1 MAGKPCTFG
10 DGCGGGSMAGAALAG
25 GEDDQH
31 IRIDSFDGS
40 LLRWTVDRKEFG
52 RVRGGLTATQGDERT
67 RAASS
72 FEAAGSFRGLLH
84 FECARWL
91 PDVLGVPLWPP
102 ERRSDTAKASQRE
115 AAQVLELTGSDAY
128 ALILP
133 LVLTSFTAI
142 TVSNRRPRRGP
153 EAARCARAVRSRA
166 VVSRR
171 RPQASSGASFL
182 SFGLRVPF
190 CGPAGPARARRGAAR
205 SLLARLARRALRFG
219 FSWGLM
225 REDADLEGLRAQR
238 LHAARLPAAG
248 SAPCPA
254 ALRRAARAAPR
265 VTRAAP
271 RAPRAAV
278 RRGEDGVRVREG
290 EARTS
295 AELPARLATGS
306 NVEEVVGGRRPPL
319 QAGGG
324 LRPGTRPGL
333 GDHQPERK
341 APPHPQGGGTAAP
354 GADARSGSPALQLR
368 GPAGRQ
374 HPRVEARR
382 FKRHEDQKR
391 ALVARLLLRRA
402 SMLALGHKDFGGL
415 SISRTKGSK
424 PFLHCPLP
432 PEGEAPNWNA
442 NVSHEG
448 EWVVCA
454 SEPLCVVGVDV
465 AELRRFGPKGNP
477 LDFKKSM
484 KDMLTAAEWAEV
496 ASAGE
501 DLDCQYE
508 VFQRFWSAKE
518 AFVKARGD
526 GLQFELGRAEF
537 SWSPM
542 PGYPDKTAYRG
553 TVAVDGGSR
562 PLWAFVQHRM
572 PGESPHWTTVARGPL
587 ADIVDANGEFTR
599 TLRRAQAMFS
609 DKEWS
614 EALSAGSPPFD
625 VVPVGALVPA
635 GEVEAY
641 VRSGGSAP

>member
-1 MAGKPCTFG
+1 VELKG
-10 DGCGGGSMAGAALAG
+10 DRLHYKLVEGCGLGPAQGWVTTSLSGRPLLIRKAEAPPPPAPTPAPDLQRSSYAVRLAVNIHGWRPEGGA
-25 GEDDQH
+25 E
-31 IRIDSFDGS
+31 
-40 LLRWTVDRKEFG
+40 
-52 RVRGGLTATQGDERT
+52 
-67 RAASS
+67 
-72 FEAAGSFRGLLH
+72 
-84 FECARWL
+84 
-91 PDVLGVPLWPP
+91 
-102 ERRSDTAKASQRE
+102 
-115 AAQVLELTGSDAY
+115 
-128 ALILP
+128 
-133 LVLTSFTAI
+133 
-142 TVSNRRPRRGP
+142 GP
-153 EAARCARAVRSRA
+153 EF
-166 VVSRR
+166 
-171 RPQASSGASFL
+171 QFL
-182 SFGLRVPF
+182 LGLI
-190 CGPAGPARARRGAAR
+190 
-205 SLLARLARRALRFG
+205 
-219 FSWGLM
+219 
-225 REDADLEGLRAQR
+225 REDADRE
-238 LHAARLPAAG
+238 
-248 SAPCPA
+248 
-254 ALRRAARAAPR
+254 R
-265 VTRAAP
+265 V
-271 RAPRAAV
+271 
-278 RRGEDGVRVREG
+278 
-290 EARTS
+290 
-295 AELPARLATGS
+295 L
-306 NVEEVVGGRRPPL
+306 
-319 QAGGG
+319 
-324 LRPGTRPGL
+324 
-333 GDHQPERK
+333 K
-341 APPHPQGGGTAAP
+341 
-354 GADARSGSPALQLR
+354 
-368 GPAGRQ
+368 
-374 HPRVEARR
+374 